1 MVICNSLNYISCPPG
16 CPHIRPHKAVLEI
29 ECIEAYC
36 DKLKAKCI
44 KRHDRPL
51 VQCKEAPCPAT
62 A

>member
-1 MVICNSLNYISCPPG
+1 MLICNERNFLLCDPK
-16 CPHIRPHKAVLEI
+16 CPHVGPHEAVLEI
-29 ECIEAYC
+29 EVIEAYC

-51 VQCKEAPCPAT
+51 VRCVEVTCPAT